1 MDSRF
6 RIESHPQAP
15 QRSMV
20 HGKDWRITI
29 LAEKLVRLEYSPSG
43 KFEDGPTQVVWNRDF
58 PVVPYDVVK
67 QGNGVVIRTSR
78 LCITYDGMPFS
89 PNGLAVTLHGYDCA
103 HTGGW
108 HYGDRLATLKGTART
123 LDTVDGDDVELEDG
137 IISTE
142 GFSVIDDS
150 HSYVIGE
157 DGWLRA
163 RENGVRDLYFFGYGK
178 DYKEALRD
186 FNHLCG
192 KTPMLPRYALGNWWS
207 RFYPYSEE
215 SYLALMDRFA
225 EEDVPIAVAV
235 VDMDWHLV
243 AIEEK
248 YGSGWTGFTWN
259 RRLFPDPERFLSE
272 LHRRGMH
279 VTLNLHPADGI
290 RAYEDAYVRL
300 AHDMGMDI
308 AKGDPV
314 AFDACDPVF
323 LENYFKD
330 VIHPLEDEG
339 VDFWWLDWQQG
350 DKSRLKGL
358 DTLWVINHY
367 SYLDNARSGK
377 RPLLLSR
384 YAGPGSHRYPA
395 GFSGDTIVTWAS
407 LRFQPYFT
415 ATASNIGFGWWSHDI
430 GGHMRGC
437 RDDELIARWTQLG
450 VFSPIMRL
458 HSACGDFFGKEPW
471 RYKPEACRV
480 MESALRLR
488 HRLVP
493 YLYTMNHRAWA
504 EDLPIVLPLY
514 YEFPNRREGYSH
526 PDEFFFGTS
535 LLVAP
540 ITSPRIARLNVASE
554 PVFLPEGL
562 WYDIFTHRQYR
573 GGREL
578 CVYRTLES
586 VPVFAKAGTI
596 LPLTD
601 ENDAGRNPES
611 LTLQVFLGSD
621 GSFTLYEDDGGSM
634 DYQKEVCVF
643 TEFTLRTGEATTLT
657 IHAARGER
665 NLIPQERRYRVEF
678 IGCRECGA
686 EVCAGGVPSVHGASY
701 SADGKVLTLEAGPA
715 STAEDVVITLPGDA
729 FLPGNDVVGDTF
741 RLLDQAEISFDL
753 KEQVYGLVRGEGD
766 RAVALATLASMD
778 LPEGLL
784 GALAE
789 ILTAFTEA

>member
-1 MDSRF
+1 MR
-6 RIESHPQAP
+6 
-15 QRSMV
+15 M
-20 HGKDWRITI
+20 
-29 LAEKLVRLEYSPSG
+29 
-43 KFEDGPTQVVWNRDF
+43 
-58 PVVPYDVVK
+58 
-67 QGNGVVIRTSR
+67 
-78 LCITYDGMPFS
+78 
-89 PNGLAVTLHGYDCA
+89 
-103 HTGGW
+103 
-108 HYGDRLATLKGTART
+108 
-123 LDTVDGDDVELEDG
+123 
-137 IISTE
+137 
-142 GFSVIDDS
+142 
-150 HSYVIGE
+150 
-157 DGWLRA
+157 
-163 RENGVRDLYFFGYGK
+163 
-178 DYKEALRD
+178 
-186 FNHLCG
+186 
-192 KTPMLPRYALGNWWS
+192 
-207 RFYPYSEE
+207 
-215 SYLALMDRFA
+215 
-225 EEDVPIAVAV
+225 
-235 VDMDWHLV
+235 
-243 AIEEK
+243 
-248 YGSGWTGFTWN
+248 
-259 RRLFPDPERFLSE
+259 
-272 LHRRGMH
+272 
-279 VTLNLHPADGI
+279 
-290 RAYEDAYVRL
+290 
-300 AHDMGMDI
+300 
-308 AKGDPV
+308 
-314 AFDACDPVF
+314 
-323 LENYFKD
+323 YFKD

-367 SYLDNARSGK
+367 SYLDNARGGK

-395 GFSGDTIVTWAS
+395 GFSGDTIVTWDS

-471 RYKPEACRV
+471 RYKPEVCRV

-504 EDLPIVLPLY
+504 EDLPLVLPLY

-554 PVFLPEGL
+554 PVFLPEDL

-643 TEFTLRTGEATTLT
+643 TEFTLHTGEATTLT
-657 IHAARGER
+657 IHAARGEGS
-665 NLIPQERRYRVEF
+665 LIPQERRYRVEF

-686 EVCAGGVPSVHGASY
+686 EVCAGGEPAVHGASY
-701 SADGKVLTLEAGPA
+701 SADGKVLTLETGPA
-715 STAEDVVITLPGDA
+715 STAEDILITLPGDA